1 LLCSAKGTRWCVTA
15 VYSCGLTSGV
25 SLTGTETNYRQ
36 RHTDICVA
44 SITGED
50 QRTASTTIA
59 RYSLCGSSSS
69 TSRGMHS
76 YVLIHQVTP
85 IITVDVLNRDSS
97 EHRYWLSLIVANS
110 IDFCNLKHV
119 AVYSLPDQTSRREA
133 LCFLPV
139 RSSVRSFVRF
149 KTWKHDI
156 LKTNKPSLMQIGTT
170 GRARET
176 INFGV
181 KSRGQRSHEAE
192 DRFGGWRTHHA
203 RHPRAEWLF

>member
-1 LLCSAKGTRWCVTA
+1 MILVQNRPKFTSQNLLCSALVVVVVVVLLLLGLIASFSEGNAIVRYG
-15 VYSCGLTSGV
+15 VYSCGVTSGV

-85 IITVDVLNRDSS
+85 IITVDVRNRDSS

-149 KTWKHDI
+149 KT
-156 LKTNKPSLMQIGTT
+156 
-170 GRARET
+170 
-176 INFGV
+176 
-181 KSRGQRSHEAE
+181 
-192 DRFGGWRTHHA
+192 
-203 RHPRAEWLF
+203 